1 MDTAIPRMMPTGT
14 NTLMSSHRSSS
25 HPAPPQ
31 TAIPE
36 SIVPMI
42 AQPVSAPLPPR
53 AGLSGRGRESP
64 RAGSFSAIAW
74 GQYQPRVGGFSG
86 SGREASAEGV
96 GGVAAGGAGG
106 GT

>member
-1 MDTAIPRMMPTGT
+1 MDTAMPRMMPTGT
-14 NTLMSSHRSSS
+14 NTLMSSQRSSS

-53 AGLSGRGRESP
+53 AGFSGRGRESP

-74 GQYQPRVGGFSG
+74 GQYQPRVAGFSG
-86 SGREASAEGV
+86 AIAGAA

>member
-1 MDTAIPRMMPTGT
+1 MDTAIPTMMPTGT

-25 HPAPPQ
+25 HPAPPH

-36 SIVPMI
+36 RSVPLL
-42 AQPVSAPLPPR
+42 AQPVAAPRPPR
-53 AGLSGRGRESP
+53 AGFSGRGRASP
-64 RAGSFSAIAW
+64 RAGSSSAIAQ
-74 GQYQPRVGGFSG
+74 GPYQPRVAGFSG
-86 SGREASAEGV
+86 AIGGAA